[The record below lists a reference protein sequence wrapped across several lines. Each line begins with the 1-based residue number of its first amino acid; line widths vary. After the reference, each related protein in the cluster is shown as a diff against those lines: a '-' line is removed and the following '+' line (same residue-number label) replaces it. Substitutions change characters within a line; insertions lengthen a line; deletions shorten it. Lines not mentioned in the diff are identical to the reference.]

1 MNISLAVVYSPVS
14 HEHELTV
21 EQGDRKLDGLPAI
34 GMFGDARHRSAE
46 KRLAPHYNPGI
57 EICLCRSGVYR
68 WVVEGRV
75 VEIKPGE
82 LSITRPWERHSGQNN
97 VLGPG
102 RLTWIV
108 LAAAG
113 IAADGSTAADRS
125 ASGAPAP
132 GAPALAA
139 PVLAGELGADS
150 PWVLS
155 TIAAATTAYLGA
167 IQEAIPLFDRI
178 AGEFR
183 FTRPARDAVVRSAYL
198 TLLALVARRL
208 AEREDEG
215 EVQESDQV
223 PAQVLAVLN
232 DVAQLPQRE
241 WTSTSMAER
250 AGLGLTAFTDWC
262 RRATGRSPRWYL
274 LEQRLARARER
285 LAEQASVTEAALDA
299 GFSSSQH
306 FSATFRKLYGETP
319 TAYLRRIN
327 SPDDRR
333 PDWALPG

>member
-1 MNISLAVVYSPVS
+1 M
-14 HEHELTV
+14 HEDELTV
-21 EQGDRKLDGLPAI
+21 EKGDRTLNGLPAI
-34 GMFGDARHRSAE
+34 ETFGDARHRSAE

-82 LSITRPWERHSGQNN
+82 LSITRPYERHAGQNN

-102 RLTWIV
+102 HLTWIV

-113 IAADGSTAADRS
+113 TAVAHRS
-125 ASGAPAP
+125 AP

-139 PVLAGELGADS
+139 PPLAAPILAGELGADS
-150 PWVLS
+150 SWVLS

-167 IQEAIPLFDRI
+167 VPEAVQLFDRI
-178 AGEFR
+178 AGELR
-183 FTRPARDAVVRSAYL
+183 FARPARDAVVRSAYL

-208 AEREDEG
+208 AEREE
-215 EVQESDQV
+215 ECEMRESDQV
-223 PAQVLAVLN
+223 PARVLAVLN
-232 DVAQLPQRE
+232 DVAQRPQRE
-241 WTSTSMAER
+241 WTSTSMAEQ
-250 AGLGLTAFTDWC
+250 AGLGLTAFTEWC

-274 LEQRLARARER
+274 LEQRLARARDR
-285 LAEQASVTEAALDA
+285 LAGRASVTEAALDA

-306 FSATFRKLYGETP
+306 FSATFRKLHGETP
-319 TAYLRRIN
+319 TAYRRRIS
-327 SPDDRR
+327 SPDGRR
-333 PDWALPG
+333 SDWAPPG

>member
-1 MNISLAVVYSPVS
+1 MY
-14 HEHELTV
+14 EHELTV
-21 EQGDRKLDGLPAI
+21 ERGDRTLDGLPAI
-34 GMFGDARHRSAE
+34 EMFGDARHRSAE

-82 LSITRPWERHSGQNN
+82 LSITRPWERHAGQNN

-102 RLTWIV
+102 HLTWIV

-113 IAADGSTAADRS
+113 TTGAAGPAGAAQ
-125 ASGAPAP
+125 ALVAPA
-132 GAPALAA
+132 
-139 PVLAGELGADS
+139 LAGELGADS
-150 PWVLS
+150 SWVLS
-155 TIAAATTAYLGA
+155 TIAAATTSYLGA
-167 IQEAIPLFDRI
+167 VAEAIPLFDRI
-178 AGEFR
+178 GGEFR
-183 FTRPARDAVVRSAYL
+183 FTRPAGNAVVRSAYL
-198 TLLALVARRL
+198 TLLALIARRL
-208 AEREDEG
+208 AEREDDREL
-215 EVQESDQV
+215 QESDHV

-232 DVAQLPQRE
+232 DVAERPQRE

-250 AGLGLTAFTDWC
+250 AGLGLTAFTEWC

-274 LEQRLARARER
+274 LEQRLAYARDR
-285 LAEQASVTEAALDA
+285 LARKASVTEAALDA

-319 TAYLRRIN
+319 TAYRRRIS
-327 SPDDRR
+327 SPDGPR
-333 PDWALPG
+333 PDWARPG